1 MAKYRMEEIG
11 KIYRTR
17 KVKTFGDKVKEFFE
31 MVAGAISIIV
41 VIVIIV
47 AIIT

>member
-1 MAKYRMEEIG
+1 MPRYTHEEIG